1 LFEYGIVS
9 ADHIK
14 FIPKLK
20 QGFENSCKHQMSYKG
35 FKCSKCFGGD
45 MPNLNKKTGFI
56 GAGNMAEAMIG
67 AITRTGVISPSMV
80 YASDV
85 NPERLNM
92 LKKTYNI
99 STVADNLKLFLLCDI
114 IVLAVKPQQMTD
126 ALQQFISRSE
136 YGVPRRKLVISIA
149 AGVPL
154 ARLESMLY
162 SPLSNKEN
170 ENLPIIRVMPN
181 TPALVLAGM
190 SGMTPNRHA
199 LPDDINAARTILEA
213 MGKVIEFKEDD
224 LDAVTALSG
233 SGPAYLFYLAE
244 SMIQAGIN
252 LGLDPYDSSILTNT
266 TLKGAAALMEEM
278 GEAPDVLRKRV
289 TSPGGTTEEAIRV
302 MEKKKVRE
310 AIVEAIAAAARR
322 SKELRR

>member
-1 LFEYGIVS
+1 M
-9 ADHIK
+9 A
-14 FIPKLK
+14 
-20 QGFENSCKHQMSYKG
+20 
-35 FKCSKCFGGD
+35 
-45 MPNLNKKTGFI
+45 NLNKKTGFI
-56 GAGNMAEAMIG
+56 GAGNMAEAIIG
-67 AITRTGVISPSMV
+67 AITRTGVIPSSMI

-85 NPERLNM
+85 NAERLNM
-92 LKKTYNI
+92 LKKTYSI
-99 STVADNLKLFLLCDI
+99 SGTADNIKLFSICDI
-114 IVLAVKPQQMTD
+114 IVLAVKPQQMAD
-126 ALQQFISRSE
+126 VLQQLTSQKE
-136 YGVPRRKLVISIA
+136 YSVPRRKLVISIA

-154 ARLESMLY
+154 AKLENLLY
-162 SPLSNKEN
+162 SPLSKGEN

-252 LGLDPYDSSILTNT
+252 MGLDPYDASILTNT
-266 TLKGAAALMEEM
+266 TLKGAVILMEEM
-278 GEAPDVLRKRV
+278 NEPPELLRRRV
-289 TSPGGTTEEAIRV
+289 TSPGGTTEEAFRV
-302 MEKKKVRE
+302 LEKKKVKE
-310 AIVEAIAAAARR
+310 AIAEAIAAAARR
-322 SKELRR
+322 SKELRS

>member
-1 LFEYGIVS
+1 M
-9 ADHIK
+9 A
-14 FIPKLK
+14 
-20 QGFENSCKHQMSYKG
+20 
-35 FKCSKCFGGD
+35 
-45 MPNLNKKTGFI
+45 NLNKKTGFI
-56 GAGNMAEAMIG
+56 GAGNMAEAIIG
-67 AITRTGVISPSMV
+67 AITRTGVIPSSMV

-85 NPERLNM
+85 NAERLNM
-92 LKKTYNI
+92 LKKTYSI
-99 STVADNLKLFLLCDI
+99 SGTADNMKLFSICDI
-114 IVLAVKPQQMTD
+114 IVLAVKPQQMAD
-126 ALQQFISRSE
+126 VLQQLTGQKE
-136 YGVPRRKLVISIA
+136 YSVPRRKLVISIA

-154 ARLESMLY
+154 DKLENLLY
-162 SPLSNKEN
+162 SPLSKGEN

-252 LGLDPYDSSILTNT
+252 MGLDPYDASILTST
-266 TLKGAAALMEEM
+266 TLKGAVTLMEEM
-278 GEAPDVLRKRV
+278 NEPPELLRRRV
-289 TSPGGTTEEAIRV
+289 TSPGGTTEEAFRV
-302 MEKKKVRE
+302 LEKKKVKE
-310 AIVEAIAAAARR
+310 AIAEAIAAAAKR